1 MRDHALIEELTAARA
16 LGGLDPEEAASLE
29 AEMASHGPDC
39 AECRRLEADAEEVAG
54 RLAFAV
60 DPVALP
66 EGFEDRVL
74 ATATRDATGTAEAAP
89 RVLPRE
95 KRTGP
100 GWLRPLVAAA
110 AALALFV
117 GGWAAGDL
125 FEDDAVVPDGARVV
139 TFEGQAPGSLSVAY
153 APGTAGAYVLGS
165 DLETPPAGRVYE
177 LWMISDGTPV
187 SRSCFRPAADG
198 SVFRFVDA
206 DVGTTDTMAVT
217 LEPSECSTRPTSDPI
232 LTAPIESA

>member
-16 LGGLDPEEAASLE
+16 LGGLDPEEAASLQ

-39 AECRRLEADAEEVAG
+39 AECRRLEADADEVAG

-74 ATATRDATGTAEAAP
+74 ATATRDATGTAETAP
-89 RVLPRE
+89 RLLPRE

-110 AALALFV
+110 VALALFV

-125 FEDDAVVPDGARVV
+125 FDDDAVIAEDARVV

-153 APGTAGAYVLGS
+153 APGTTGVYVLGS

-187 SRSCFRPAADG
+187 LGSCFRPAADG

-232 LTAPIESA
+232 LTAPIERA

>member
-16 LGGLDPEEAASLE
+16 LGGLDPEEAATLQ

-39 AECRRLEADAEEVAG
+39 AECRRLEADADEVAG

-66 EGFEDRVL
+66 KGFEDRVL
-74 ATATRDATGTAEAAP
+74 ATATRESTGTTVAAP
-89 RVLPRE
+89 RVMPRR
-95 KRTGP
+95 KQTGP
-100 GWLRPLVAAA
+100 GWWRPLVAAA
-110 AALALFV
+110 AALALFL

-125 FEDDAVVPDGARVV
+125 FDDDAVIAEGARVV

-165 DLETPPAGRVYE
+165 DLETPPSGRVYE

-187 SRSCFRPAADG
+187 PGPCFRPASDG

-206 DVGTTDTMAVT
+206 DVGTTDAMAVT
-217 LEPSECSTRPTSDPI
+217 LEPSECSTQPTSDPI
-232 LTAPIESA
+232 LTAPIEQA

>member
-16 LGGLDPEEAASLE
+16 LGGLDPEEAATLE

-39 AECRRLEADAEEVAG
+39 AECRRLEADADEVAG

-74 ATATRDATGTAEAAP
+74 ATATREATGTAETAP
-89 RVLPRE
+89 RVLPRR
-95 KRTGP
+95 KPTSL

-153 APGTAGAYVLGS
+153 APGTTGVYVLAS

-187 SRSCFRPAADG
+187 SGSCFRPAADG
-198 SVFRFVDA
+198 SVFRLVDA

-232 LTAPIESA
+232 LTAPIERA

>member
-16 LGGLDPEEAASLE
+16 LGGLDPEEAATLE

-39 AECRRLEADAEEVAG
+39 AECRRLEADADEVAG

-60 DPVALP
+60 DAVALP

-74 ATATRDATGTAEAAP
+74 ATATREATGTAEAARRVVP
-89 RVLPRE
+89 RRKP
-95 KRTGP
+95 TSP

-110 AALALFV
+110 VALALFV

-125 FEDDAVVPDGARVV
+125 FEDDAVIAEGARVV

-153 APGTAGAYVLGS
+153 APGTTGVYVLGS

-187 SRSCFRPAADG
+187 PGPCFRPAADG

-232 LTAPIESA
+232 LTAPIERA

>member
-1 MRDHALIEELTAARA
+1 VRDHALIEELTAARA
-16 LGGLDPEEAASLE
+16 LGGLDPEEAATLQ

-39 AECRRLEADAEEVAG
+39 AECRRLEADADEVAG

-74 ATATRDATGTAEAAP
+74 ATATREASGTAEAAP
-89 RVLPRE
+89 RVLPRR
-95 KRTGP
+95 KPTGP
-100 GWLRPLVAAA
+100 AWLWPLVAA

-125 FEDDAVVPDGARVV
+125 FENDAVVAEGARVV
-139 TFEGQAPGSLSVAY
+139 TFDGQVPGNLFVAY
-153 APGTAGAYVLGS
+153 APGTTGVYVLGS

-187 SRSCFRPAADG
+187 AGSCFRPAADG
-198 SVFRFVDA
+198 SVFRFLDA
-206 DVGTTDTMAVT
+206 DVRTTDTMAVT

-232 LTAPIESA
+232 LTAPIERA

>member
-16 LGGLDPEEAASLE
+16 LGGLDPEEAATLQ

-39 AECRRLEADAEEVAG
+39 AECRRLEADADEVAG

-74 ATATRDATGTAEAAP
+74 ATATRDPTGTAETAP
-89 RVLPRE
+89 RVLPRR
-95 KRTGP
+95 KP
-100 GWLRPLVAAA
+100 AGWLRPLVAAA

-125 FEDDAVVPDGARVV
+125 FDDDAVIAEGARVV

-165 DLETPPAGRVYE
+165 DLETPPSDRVYE
-177 LWMISDGTPV
+177 LWMISDDRVVPGT
-187 SRSCFRPAADG
+187 CFRPAADG

-206 DVGTTDTMAVT
+206 DVETTDAVAVT
-217 LEPSECSTRPTSDPI
+217 LEPSECSTQPTSDPI
-232 LTAPIESA
+232 LTAPIQHA

>member
-1 MRDHALIEELTAARA
+1 MNDHELIEELTAARA
-16 LGGLDPEEAASLE
+16 LGGLDPEDAAALQ

-39 AECRRLEADAEEVAG
+39 AECRRLEADADEVAG

-60 DPVALP
+60 DPVPLP
-66 EGFEDRVL
+66 NGFEDRVV
-74 ATATRDATGTAEAAP
+74 ATATRELTETTMAVP
-89 RVLPRE
+89 RALPRH
-95 KRTGP
+95 RRAGP

-117 GGWAAGDL
+117 GGLVAGDL
-125 FEDDAVVPDGARVV
+125 LEDDVVADGARVV
-139 TFEGQAPGSLSVAY
+139 TFEGEVPGSLSVAY
-153 APGTAGAYVLGS
+153 APGTAGMYVLGS
-165 DLETPPAGRVYE
+165 DLETPPADRVYE

-187 SRSCFRPAADG
+187 PGACFRPAPDG

-206 DVGTTDTMAVT
+206 ELGTTDTMAVT

-232 LTAPIESA
+232 LTAQIERA

>member
-1 MRDHALIEELTAARA
+1 MRDHALIEELTSARA
-16 LGGLDPEEAASLE
+16 LGGLDPEEAATLQ

-39 AECRRLEADAEEVAG
+39 AECRRLEADADEVAG

-74 ATATRDATGTAEAAP
+74 ATATRDATRAAETPP
-89 RVLPRE
+89 RVPPRR
-95 KRTGP
+95 KPTRR

-125 FEDDAVVPDGARVV
+125 FEDDAVIAEGARVV
-139 TFEGQAPGSLSVAY
+139 SFEGQAPGSLSVAY

-165 DLETPPAGRVYE
+165 DLERPPAGRVYE

-187 SRSCFRPAADG
+187 PGPCFRPAPDG

-206 DVGTTDTMAVT
+206 DVGTNDAMAVT
-217 LEPSECSTRPTSDPI
+217 LEPSQCSTRPTSDPI

>member
-16 LGGLDPEEAASLE
+16 LGGLDPEEAATLQ

-39 AECRRLEADAEEVAG
+39 AECRRLEADADEVAG

-74 ATATRDATGTAEAAP
+74 ATATREAAGTTGTAP
-89 RVLPRE
+89 PVLPRRE
-95 KRTGP
+95 PTGP

-125 FEDDAVVPDGARVV
+125 FEDDAVVADGARVV
-139 TFEGQAPGSLSVAY
+139 TFEGQVPGSLSVAY
-153 APGTAGAYVLGS
+153 VPGTAGAYVLGS

-177 LWMISDGTPV
+177 LWMISNGAAVPG
-187 SRSCFRPAADG
+187 SCFRPAADG

-232 LTAPIESA
+232 LTAPIERA

>member
-16 LGGLDPEEAASLE
+16 LGGLDPEEAATLQ

-39 AECRRLEADAEEVAG
+39 AECRRLEADADEVAG

-74 ATATRDATGTAEAAP
+74 ATATREATGTAETAP
-89 RVLPRE
+89 RVLPRR
-95 KRTGP
+95 KPTGP

-125 FEDDAVVPDGARVV
+125 FEDDAVVADGARVV
-139 TFEGQAPGSLSVAY
+139 TFEGQVPGSLSVAY
-153 APGTAGAYVLGS
+153 VPGTAGAYVLGS

-187 SRSCFRPAADG
+187 PGSCFRPAADG

-232 LTAPIESA
+232 LTAPIERA